1 MRSYY
6 GLALRQLRTRRLRL
20 LLTAAGI
27 VLGVGMICGVLL
39 LAATI
44 QRTFTDLYDSVY
56 GETDLVVSGSESS
69 GSLPPSALDR
79 ARAIDGVEQ
88 ASGTVFAVLSLIGE
102 DGKVD
107 DGPGSTLNATGIEPG
122 SDLTDSR
129 VTEGREIEGGREIQ
143 VEESWAE
150 SNGIEA
156 GETVELAAPSG
167 VVKFEVVGLFKFSN
181 GLDFGGEGFGTL
193 PLPAARDAFDRPKA
207 FDEVQVV
214 VESDDEPSIEAVR
227 SRLKTEFGKG
237 VDVATPQSKGEDI
250 QNQLQ
255 ALNIVLYFFAGM
267 ALFVGGFLIFN
278 SFNMTVLQRMRE
290 IGMQRTLGATRPM
303 IVRSVLVEAGA
314 MGLIGAPLG
323 LGLGLLLAIGL
334 SAVMRS
340 IGFPVGELELT
351 PIAFIAAVVTGIVDR
366 AARRPEPRAPGG
378 AHRADP
384 GGARRRGAAR
394 PPAAA
399 ARVPRASR

>member
-6 GLALRQLRTRRLRL
+6 TLALRQLRTRRLRV

-56 GETDLVVSGSESS
+56 GETDLVVSGAEST

-79 ARAIDGVEQ
+79 ARGIEGVEQ
-88 ASGTVFAVLSLIGE
+88 ASGNVFAVLSLIGE

-107 DGPGSTLNATGIEPG
+107 DGPGSTLNTSGIEPG

-129 VTEGREIEGGREIQ
+129 VTQGREIEGGREIQ

-150 SNGIEA
+150 SNGVEA

-167 VVKFEVVGLFKFSN
+167 VVEFEVVGLFKFSN

-193 PLPAARDAFDRPKA
+193 PLPAAREAFDRPKA

-237 VDVATPQSKGEDI
+237 VDVATPAVQGRGHPEPAAGAEHRPLLLRRDGAVRWRLPDL
-250 QNQLQ
+250 QQLQ
-255 ALNIVLYFFAGM
+255 H
-267 ALFVGGFLIFN
+267 
-278 SFNMTVLQRMRE
+278 
-290 IGMQRTLGATRPM
+290 
-303 IVRSVLVEAGA
+303 
-314 MGLIGAPLG
+314 
-323 LGLGLLLAIGL
+323 
-334 SAVMRS
+334 
-340 IGFPVGELELT
+340 
-351 PIAFIAAVVTGIVDR
+351 DR
-366 AARRPEPRAPGG
+366 ASADARDRDAADAWSHPADDRALGP
-378 AHRADP
+378 AE
-384 GGARRRGAAR
+384 AAR
-394 PPAAA
+394 WA
-399 ARVPRASR
+399 